1 MKGIRITFLEVVKI
15 LSFVGVLIVLII
27 KKFDINILNS
37 ILFFYLLTLVY
48 DFYKFLKKL
57 KKNNK

>member
-27 KKFDINILNS
+27 KKFEINILLS
-37 ILFFYLLTLVY
+37 LIHI
-48 DFYKFLKKL
+48 
-57 KKNNK
+57 